1 MTDAEHW
8 VPDARTLL
16 WCFGRADEHRVMPAI
31 RADVRLRSQGV
42 EPGSDAYWLLV
53 SEAAIEAVLYDLLER
68 ARAEGT
74 VFGDRPRPP
83 A

>member
-1 MTDAEHW
+1 MADAEHW

-31 RADVRLRSQGV
+31 RDDVGRRAAEL

-68 ARAEGT
+68 AKAEGT
-74 VFGDRPRPP
+74 VFGHQPP
-83 A
+83 PST

>member
-1 MTDAEHW
+1 MADAEHW
-8 VPDARTLL
+8 APDARTLL
-16 WCFGRADEHRVMPAI
+16 WCFGRADERRVMPAI
-31 RADVRLRSQGV
+31 RDDVRRRAAGL

-53 SEAAIEAVLYDLLER
+53 SEAAVEAVLYDLLEC

-74 VFGDRPRPP
+74 VFDHQPPP